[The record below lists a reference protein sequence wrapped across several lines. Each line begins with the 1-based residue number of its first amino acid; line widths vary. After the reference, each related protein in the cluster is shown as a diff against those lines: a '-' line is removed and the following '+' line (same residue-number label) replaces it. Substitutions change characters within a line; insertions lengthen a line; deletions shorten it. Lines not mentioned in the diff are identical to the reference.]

1 MLLLNVS
8 LRRSLHT
15 GSIRLQFVKD
25 VYKKIDYRVELKDKR
40 LDTQYKEF
48 SQDIVREE
56 FV

>member
-1 MLLLNVS
+1 MLLNVS